1 MSVTLPSSRN
11 GRSRSVL
18 SLRLVP
24 RPPEVA
30 RSPAPDASQ
39 PRPIGVLLC
48 DIPCGTTLCTAIA
61 RVWNEG
67 DPARCR
73 LCPTCSA
80 DANNVC
86 LVVAPHQVPDAAAAL
101 FALRG
106 DARMGAG

>member
-1 MSVTLPSSRN
+1 MSVPVPSSRD
-11 GRSRSVL
+11 GWSRSVP
-18 SLRLVP
+18 SLRLIP
-24 RPPEVA
+24 LPPEVCGP
-30 RSPAPDASQ
+30 PAPAASQ
-39 PRPIGVLLC
+39 PRPISVLLC
-48 DIPCGTTLCTAIA
+48 DIPCGTTVCTAIA

-101 FALRG
+101 FALRE